1 MSLETRWSEPALL
14 SLAEVLEYTLE
25 EHGELQY
32 TKMRKQIMDAVRKIS
47 VSPYSAPIEP
57 CSEKVGVELR
67 GYLVISKIKIIYS
80 VVDNIL
86 YIEYKKTHG
95 FQSKQCSNAWAIS
108 GKSLFSIIFLKLLRV
123 NILRTTR

>member
-1 MSLETRWSEPALL
+1 MSLETRWSDPALL

-86 YIEYKKTHG
+86 YIEYIKNTWLSEQTMLEHMG
-95 FQSKQCSNAWAIS
+95 YFW
-108 GKSLFSIIFLKLLRV
+108 
-123 NILRTTR
+123 